1 MSYIHKQLAQ
11 GGWQKF
17 SCVEQLANI
26 GSEIERAIKWE
37 EKGNRELSDKA
48 FIRALELLELSIDD
62 QKNRNR
68 LKELVRLYEVLVDYF
83 AGDNFYKS
91 SDKLWRKYFYGFNYM
106 ARIKLGHISS
116 L

>member
-1 MSYIHKQLAQ
+1 MYIHKQLAQ

-17 SCVEQLANI
+17 NCIEQLANI
-26 GSEIERAIKWE
+26 GSEIERTIKWK
-37 EKGNRELSDKA
+37 EKGNSDLSDKA

-83 AGDNFYKS
+83 AGDNSYKS

-106 ARIKLGHISS
+106 VRIKLSRVS
-116 L
+116 TP